1 VILRTLSVLLH
12 LHLLA
17 GCVVPPLCQVEQPS
31 LREQLDFSLPPHNM
45 ATDPEVSA
53 SPEASAN
60 GAPQT
65 PEIDEAVLKTHPSFK
80 ALEEAKNAA
89 VQELKTMKGR
99 LKSVTAEKTD
109 EKVEPQ
115 SKASLDEEEVDFR
128 IQHSDELKVF
138 GPTYKELRAKGYE
151 RPHALALAK
160 LEHQKTNPQSVEV
173 QAANSGATPVADR
186 TGGDEP
192 ELTAF
197 ERQLG
202 ISPKT
207 KAQWRDVVEGQ

>member
-1 VILRTLSVLLH
+1 
-12 LHLLA
+12 
-17 GCVVPPLCQVEQPS
+17 
-31 LREQLDFSLPPHNM
+31 M
-45 ATDPEVSA
+45 ATDHEVSA
-53 SPEASAN
+53 SPEASDT

-99 LKSVTAEKTD
+99 LKSVTSEKTD

-115 SKASLDEEEVDFR
+115 SKSSLDEEEVDFR

-160 LEHQKTNPQSVEV
+160 LEHQKSTTQSAEAQV
-173 QAANSGATPVADR
+173 ANSSPSAVANR
-186 TGGDEP
+186 S
-192 ELTAF
+192 
-197 ERQLG
+197 
-202 ISPKT
+202 ISS
-207 KAQWRDVVEGQ
+207 DVITDQDQQDMQTWGFSKETLIAHKKLKQQRSGK